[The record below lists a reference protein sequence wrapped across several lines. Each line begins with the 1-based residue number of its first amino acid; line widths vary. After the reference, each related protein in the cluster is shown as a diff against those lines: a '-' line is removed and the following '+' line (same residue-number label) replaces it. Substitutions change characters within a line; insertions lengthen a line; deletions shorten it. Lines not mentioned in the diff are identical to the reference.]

1 MLLLYGTG
9 RAATHLGHAFVKA
22 GVQVVGV
29 VGRNEEAR
37 NALAKALST
46 KAYGTSDEL
55 PKTDLILLAIA
66 DDAIEQV
73 ALSLPQNETVM
84 AHCSGARSLDALE
97 PHVNRGVLWPIQTL
111 GIVDPIDLTNA
122 PLVIDG
128 NTERSRT
135 VLHDLAKKVSTNV
148 IELAFVQRQRVHLA
162 AVLTSNLPVFL
173 VREGQRLLQEA
184 DLPTTLLE
192 PLWQATAKRITELG
206 PEAALT
212 GPARRGDIRTVKQ
225 HLDQL
230 EDDPDLR
237 DAYALLS
244 KLIMRAYGF

>member
-1 MLLLYGTG
+1 MILLYGTG
-9 RAATHLGHAFVKA
+9 RAATHLGHAFVNA
-22 GVQVVGV
+22 GVKLVGV
-29 VGRNEEAR
+29 VGRNEEGR
-37 NALAKALST
+37 TALAKALGT
-46 KAYGTSDEL
+46 AAYAKHDVL
-55 PKTDLILLAIA
+55 PKADLILLAVA

-73 ALSLPQNETVM
+73 AAKLSPSDAVV

-97 PHVNRGVLWPIQTL
+97 PHANRGVVWPIQTL
-111 GIVDPIDLTNA
+111 GTGEPIDLTTT

-128 NTERSRT
+128 NTDHART
-135 VLHDLAKKVSTNV
+135 VLQELAKKVSSNV
-148 IELAFVQRQRVHLA
+148 VELAYEKRQRVHLA

-173 VREGQRLLQEA
+173 VREGQRMLRDA

-192 PLWQATAKRITELG
+192 PLWQATAERISELG

-230 EDDPDLR
+230 ADDPDLR

-244 KLIMRAYGF
+244 KLIMRTYGF